1 MIREVDTLEA
11 PGGLPPS
18 ALPAPPTA
26 ESLEREINRLTWSV
40 LDGSATPGDRHR
52 LAELVRTQHAHRPRS
67 MA

>member
-11 PGGLPPS
+11 AGTR
-18 ALPAPPTA
+18 APLAPTM

-40 LDGSATPGDRHR
+40 LDGSATPGDRNR

-67 MA
+67 VA